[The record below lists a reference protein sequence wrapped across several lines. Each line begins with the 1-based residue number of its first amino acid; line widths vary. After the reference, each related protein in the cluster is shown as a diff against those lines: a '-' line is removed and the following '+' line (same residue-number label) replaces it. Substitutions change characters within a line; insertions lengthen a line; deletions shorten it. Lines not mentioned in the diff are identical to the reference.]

1 MASDGHPVGNQ
12 CDGHPFEFF
21 HHPIMVS
28 PAWPGKI
35 TRNQPT
41 FDFCLALDSR
51 MSKKKTSGSKNPA
64 VFSVFPGTGNIPP
77 LRHVHQLAQLAL
89 CESPKVAVSLVF
101 WVAELFGNGPGS
113 PVVIGPKNW
122 SEVIW
127 KRKRT
132 VEILTGWCFQPI
144 FGMIIPN
151 IGEKNMFQTTN
162 QLKILF

>member
-1 MASDGHPVGNQ
+1 MARENHQ
-12 CDGHPFEFF
+12 
-21 HHPIMVS
+21 
-28 PAWPGKI
+28 K
-35 TRNQPT
+35 PT
-41 FDFCLALDSR
+41 DLRFLLGIRFPDVQ
-51 MSKKKTSGSKNPA
+51 KKTSGSKNPA

-151 IGEKNMFQTTN
+151 IGEKTCSKPPTS
-162 QLKILF
+162 